1 MNFIQRA
8 AYRYGQTNLSKLE
21 QIGLSHTKS
30 VNLSRPPRNFNP
42 GQQAP
47 IAYTEQFTYP
57 KDYRPW
63 TINYN
68 KDGAFWMVMSIS
80 WFAYFS
86 YELAYLRRTEQ
97 EERPNKDYYAS

>member
-8 AYRYGQTNLSKLE
+8 AYRYGQSNLSKLE

-30 VNLSRPPRNFNP
+30 INLSRPPRNFTP

-57 KDYRPW
+57 EDYRPW
-63 TINYN
+63 TINYK
-68 KDGAFWMVMSIS
+68 KDGIFWLVMGIS

-97 EERPNKDYYAS
+97 EERPNKEYYAS